1 MPTVLESLNASLHKA
16 LTKDPSVY
24 ILGEDILDPY
34 GGAFKVTKGLSSSF
48 PDRVFTSP
56 VSEAGVTGLAA
67 GMALRGFKPVVEIMF
82 GDFVTLI
89 ADQVINHI
97 AKFPIIYNRQVSVPI
112 VIRTPMGG
120 RRGYGPT
127 HSQSLEK
134 LFIGIPGLRTLA
146 ASNFIDPGSILFN
159 AVLYDD
165 DPILFF
171 ENKLLYPLEVVQLDS
186 LLDYSII
193 MHNTHQP
200 GTRKYPRSSDIIN
213 SLPNS
218 SQSLGNYSP
227 TITISIKDAPPAQI
241 TIASYGYSAELAF
254 RAQKILAYQHEIFS
268 ELIIITQLSPVN
280 IDPILDSVS
289 LTGRLLVVEEGTL
302 TLSWGSEVLA
312 RAVETLGSRLMIA
325 GRLASKDLPI
335 PASPILEQAVFPDVK
350 DIIQSTRKLL
360 L

>member
-1 MPTVLESLNASLHKA
+1 MQTVLESLNASLHQA
-16 LTKDPSVY
+16 LTSDPTVF

-56 VSEAGVTGLAA
+56 VSEAGLTGLAA
-67 GMALRGFKPVVEIMF
+67 GMAMRGLKPVVEIMF

-97 AKFPIIYNRQVSVPI
+97 AKFPIMYNRQVSVPI

-146 ASNFIDPGSILFN
+146 VSNFVDPGSMLLN

-165 DPILFF
+165 CPILFF
-171 ENKLLYPLEVVQLDS
+171 ENKLLYPLEVVELKS
-186 LLDYSII
+186 LSDYSII
-193 MHNTHQP
+193 MHNAHQP
-200 GTRKYPRSSDIIN
+200 GVWKNLRSSDVIN
-213 SLPNS
+213 SQANS

-227 TITISIKDAPPAQI
+227 TLTISLKDAPPAQI
-241 TIASYGYSAELAF
+241 TIASYGYSGELAF
-254 RAQKILAYQHEIFS
+254 RAQKILAYQYEIFT
-268 ELIIITQLSPVN
+268 ELVIITQLSPVK

-289 LTGRLLVVEEGTL
+289 LTGRLLVVEEDTL

-312 RAVETLGSRLMIA
+312 RAVESLGSRLMVA

-335 PASPILEQAVFPDVK
+335 PASPILEQAVIPDVN
-350 DIIQSTRKLL
+350 DIIQNVKKLL